1 MRHLGMYKKTHQQW
15 LNEVNESKYLDYETD
30 SYNQGPL
37 VEMLEARVSELLGK
51 PSSLFFN
58 KGVTAQLAA
67 MKVSCDARNNN
78 LIALHPQ
85 SHIILDEEDAYQILL
100 NLKSISIGKSNQSII
115 FDDLKSINE
124 IPAIFILELPLR
136 RAGFKLSD
144 WNELLKIREW
154 CDANN
159 IHLHMDGARLWE
171 SAPYYQKSFAEI
183 SSLFDSVYVSLYKGI
198 GAISGAVLAGT
209 NDFIEK
215 CKPWRARLG
224 SHLWTTFPS
233 LITSLNGLDNNLPQI
248 PSWVHRAQTLA
259 DKLQKIDGLIVDI
272 PQCNSFQLRIHTDN
286 LKELNAKLT
295 QLESEF
301 DMKICRPFSDYSE
314 SSSLKFTEVQ
324 VGASHQSID
333 DDEMIELFTQL
344 ISKLF

>member
-301 DMKICRPFSDYSE
+301 DMKICRPFSDYSGD
-314 SSSLKFTEVQ
+314 SSLKFTEVQ
-324 VGASHQSID
+324 VGANH
-333 DDEMIELFTQL
+333 QL
-344 ISKLF
+344 IDNEEIVSFFSLLTKSL